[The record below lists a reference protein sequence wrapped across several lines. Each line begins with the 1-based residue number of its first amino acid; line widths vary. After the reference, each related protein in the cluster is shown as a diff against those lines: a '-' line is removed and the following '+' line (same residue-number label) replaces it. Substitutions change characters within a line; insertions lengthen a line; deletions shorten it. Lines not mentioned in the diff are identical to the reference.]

1 MFSILEQL
9 FDLGTVLTCDV
20 PRVLPHVS
28 FHKCT
33 TPEHSVV
40 IVIVN
45 IHTVIQFLL
54 VMYPSTCHVSAH
66 TCLLTRVISHVYY
79 CSGTLSGRCFRQ
91 HTTYCVDVLL
101 LRCTYSRLQF
111 LYFGSQIQIFAEKKK
126 GSAELV
132 LTNLRLFAVLTINFQ
147 VSTVANRTS
156 TVHIRFS
163 VFQAEIEGS
172 KATVQWHILSVFNI
186 KQSTNTIQRY
196 KISFYWII
204 QYFNCQDMW
213 YFPMRPKSS
222 SLTTKV

>member
-163 VFQAEIEGS
+163 VFQAEIERS
-172 KATVQWHILSVFNI
+172 KATVQWLKTEIDGSEFVMADGARAFSN
-186 KQSTNTIQRY
+186 
-196 KISFYWII
+196 F
-204 QYFNCQDMW
+204 
-213 YFPMRPKSS
+213 
-222 SLTTKV
+222 

>member
-66 TCLLTRVISHVYY
+66 TCTTALAHSLVVVSDNIQLIVLMY
-79 CSGTLSGRCFRQ
+79 CCSAVLILDCNFSILGLKFR
-91 HTTYCVDVLL
+91 
-101 LRCTYSRLQF
+101 F
-111 LYFGSQIQIFAEKKK
+111 LPRRKK
-126 GSAELV
+126 GLPS
-132 LTNLRLFAVLTINFQ
+132 
-147 VSTVANRTS
+147 
-156 TVHIRFS
+156 
-163 VFQAEIEGS
+163 
-172 KATVQWHILSVFNI
+172 
-186 KQSTNTIQRY
+186 
-196 KISFYWII
+196 
-204 QYFNCQDMW
+204 
-213 YFPMRPKSS
+213 
-222 SLTTKV
+222 